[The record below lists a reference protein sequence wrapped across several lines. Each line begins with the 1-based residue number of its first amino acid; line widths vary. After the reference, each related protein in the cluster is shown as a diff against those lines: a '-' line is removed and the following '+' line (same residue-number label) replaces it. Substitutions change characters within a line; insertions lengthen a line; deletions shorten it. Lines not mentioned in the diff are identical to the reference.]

1 MQADE
6 GGTPAPVWRSRGIRE
21 ASLARTDIHLPGGI
35 SQRERDILEGR
46 AAPVQPRHSATVML
60 VRPEAPEA
68 SPRQEHAGCRPGG
81 PGPEVPAR
89 AEHADPGPGTAGGF
103 RVYMLRRRT
112 SMAFAPG
119 AFVFPG
125 GSVDPRDADAEVAWA
140 GPDAAAW
147 ARALGADEDLARALV
162 CAAVRETFEECG
174 VLLAGAAPGD
184 VLADTRG
191 DDWQAD
197 RLALI
202 DRSVSLAGLLS
213 RRGLVLRSDLLTP
226 WSRWITPEI
235 ESRRF
240 DTRFF
245 AAALPAGQ
253 RTAHVAGGTEGEADA
268 AAWVTPSEAIAS
280 ARRKEILLMPPT
292 AVTLAELAEYGSV
305 ESVLAA
311 SREVAPTLP
320 TISMVRGEPRLNI
333 PPDVEYPL

>member
-1 MQADE
+1 MAR
-6 GGTPAPVWRSRGIRE
+6 TGIR
-21 ASLARTDIHLPGGI
+21 LPGGI
-35 SQRERDILEGR
+35 SARARDILEGR
-46 AAPVQPRHSATVML
+46 LAPVEPRHSATVML
-60 VRPEAPEA
+60 LRPQAPADAERAA
-68 SPRQEHAGCRPGG
+68 SG
-81 PGPEVPAR
+81 PGL
-89 AEHADPGPGTAGGF
+89 AEGF
-103 RVYMLRRRT
+103 RVYLLRRRA

-125 GSVDPRDADAEVAWA
+125 GSVDPRDADAEVAWS

-147 ARALGADEDLARALV
+147 ADALGADEELARALV

-174 VLLAGAAPGD
+174 VLLAGTAPDD
-184 VLADTRG
+184 VVADTRG
-191 DDWQAD
+191 DGWQAD

-202 DRSVSLAGLLS
+202 DRSLSLAGLLS
-213 RRGLVLRSDLLTP
+213 SRGLVLRSDLLKP
-226 WSRWITPEI
+226 WSRWITPEP

-253 RTAHVAGGTEGEADA
+253 RTAHVADGTEGEADA
-268 AAWVTPSEAIAS
+268 AAWVTPSEAVAS

-292 AVTLAELAEYGSV
+292 AVTLAELAEHSSV

-311 SREVAPTLP
+311 PRELDPTLP
-320 TISMVRGEPRLNI
+320 TISIVRGEPRLNI